1 MRRITHY
8 TTLIVLSIM
17 VAACASIGTPDGGR
31 YDEEPP
37 EVVSSK
43 PLNGAVNSRTKKID
57 IRFNEYIKL
66 ENASEKVVISPPQT
80 EMPNVRADNK
90 SVKITLYD
98 SLQENTTYT
107 IDFADAIVDN
117 NESNPMGQY
126 TFSFSTGPEIDTM
139 EVSGTVLEA
148 ENLEPLKGISVGLYP
163 ADSVW
168 HDSVFRTKPFLR
180 VGRTNSIGHFN
191 IKGVKPGRYRVFA
204 LKDMDGNNTFNQKS
218 EQIAWDTTV
227 IETSQRPDLRPDTIW
242 LDTAHIDRIR
252 MVPYIHYYPDN
263 IVLRA
268 FLEAGQDQH
277 FLKSERKDPY
287 SFTLYFTA
295 PQDSLPLI
303 EGIGYDADRVLI
315 PEPRPTNDTIVYWV
329 ADTAVAHADTLKFNM
344 TYPDTDST
352 GVAVPHTELM
362 ELIPKISYAKM
373 EKERQENIEEWQKKQ
388 EKKMKK
394 AKGDASFKPE
404 ENPYE
409 TTFLQISL
417 KPGTTLAPNQNLT
430 VELNEPI
437 ADFDST
443 RLHFDLKVDSLWYP
457 TPYLFLPVEGSS
469 RRFTLYAEWQQ
480 KATYRLVID
489 SLAFTSVLGHPSRS
503 LKSDIRVK
511 SEDDFGSIF
520 VQLIGPDTACYVQLL
535 SAADKVQATQK
546 AEKGRA
552 DFFYLKP
559 QDYYMRMFV
568 DRNGNGEWDTGE
580 YDQQLQPEEVFYFPK
595 PIPLKARF
603 DIEQSWN
610 YRSIS
615 LTQQKPK
622 AITKQKADKE
632 KTIKSRNAERE
643 AEKNK
648 NK

>member
-163 ADSVW
+163 ADSMW
-168 HDSVFRTKPFLR
+168 HDSLFRTKPFLR

-242 LDTAHIDRIR
+242 FDTAHIDRIR

-263 IVLRA
+263 VVLRA

-344 TYPDTDST
+344 TFPDTDST

-443 RLHFDLKVDSLWYP
+443 RLHFDLKVDSLWCP
-457 TPYLFLPVEGSS
+457 TPYLFLPEEGSK

-480 KATYRLVID
+480 QATYRLVID
-489 SLAFTSVLGHPSRS
+489 SLAFNSVLGHPSRS

-511 SEDDFGSIF
+511 SEDDYGSIF

-568 DRNGNGEWDTGE
+568 DLNGNGEWDTGE
-580 YDQQLQPEEVFYFPK
+580 YDKQLQPEEVFYFPK